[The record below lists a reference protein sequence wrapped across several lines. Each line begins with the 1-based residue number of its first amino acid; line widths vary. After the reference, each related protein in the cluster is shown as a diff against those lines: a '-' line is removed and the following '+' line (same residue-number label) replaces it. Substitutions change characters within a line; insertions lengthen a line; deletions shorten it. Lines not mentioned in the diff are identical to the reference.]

1 MIWFSHGPELSRWI
15 SVKTPHTNDSRVS
28 NKKPEIQKD
37 FHVVKKIMEFATLW
51 LIRASI
57 KLKKALL
64 RTKCEFNTVHLDVF
78 IIILYFHYRT
88 VKTLVHTLVKMKGG
102 TITNHLT
109 QIPDVNES
117 DLYPYLLKVL
127 KVILFFFLF
136 FTLNR
141 RKGGYN
147 DNYIITIYLFLSYTK
162 VSAIFIATIH
172 LDYGSILVMF
182 VECFCII
189 VTIIIFGKI
198 HILKSFEWIF
208 TS

>member
-1 MIWFSHGPELSRWI
+1 M
-15 SVKTPHTNDSRVS
+15 S

-37 FHVVKKIMEFATLW
+37 FHVVKKIMKFAKLW
-51 LIRASI
+51 LIGASI

-64 RTKCEFNTVHLDVF
+64 RTKCEFNTVHLDIF

-127 KVILFFFLF
+127 KVILIIFLLP
-136 FTLNR
+136 FTHNC

-147 DNYIITIYLFLSYTK
+147 HNYIITVYLFLSYTK
-162 VSAIFIATIH
+162 VSTIFIATIH
-172 LDYGSILVMF
+172 LESLNQFMKSSSSSRWLIPLVSYSNYS
-182 VECFCII
+182 
-189 VTIIIFGKI
+189 K
-198 HILKSFEWIF
+198 F
-208 TS
+208 TF